1 MENCEI
7 VKYGEPVLSERT
19 KEVDAVTDEIRELI
33 GKMYKIMAEYNGVGL
48 AANQIGV
55 PLRIFTYDVGDGPH
69 AIINP
74 RIVRKAGSQVGVE
87 GCLSLP
93 GLQGDVERA
102 NIVTVEG
109 LDEDGSEVRV
119 TGEGL
124 LARVFQH
131 EIDHLDGIVFVA
143 RADPETLEWVQPGA
157 EEEEEEAAEE

>member
-1 MENCEI
+1 MENVEI
-7 VKYGEPVLSERT
+7 VKYGEPVLSERA
-19 KEVDAVTDEIRELI
+19 KEVDAITDEIRELI
-33 GKMYKIMAEYNGVGL
+33 RKMYRIMEESNGVGL

-55 PLRIFTYDVGDGPH
+55 PLRIFTYDVGEGPH

-74 RIVRKAGSQVGVE
+74 RIVRKLGSQVGVE
-87 GCLSLP
+87 GCLSVP

-109 LDEDGSEVRV
+109 LDENGNNVRV

-131 EIDHLDGIVFVA
+131 EIDHLDGVVFIA
-143 RADPETLEWVQPGA
+143 RADPETLEWVQMESD
-157 EEEEEEAAEE
+157 EESLEE